1 MDTNKALEGEVSKG
15 EKYAALSCTDPA
27 LPSLGCCGMRF
38 LPWLG
43 TELGSPQAQKE
54 SSQVLDD
61 EASLSRAARTALV
74 VLPPRPGEATSGAL
88 CSVLGSPVPG
98 RQGTQ

>member
-1 MDTNKALEGEVSKG
+1 MDTNKALAVEVSKG

-43 TELGSPQAQKE
+43 TELGSAQLLRAHTST
-54 SSQVLDD
+54 SSKHLETHSV
-61 EASLSRAARTALV
+61 SGAAR
-74 VLPPRPGEATSGAL
+74 GM
-88 CSVLGSPVPG
+88 
-98 RQGTQ
+98 